1 MKSYFKQTDSASVNN
16 LMAPLNLII
25 THKKLDRKV
34 REVELKEE
42 RLLRNLVSYPIIV
55 PVDWS
60 VNALTNEIIF

>member
-1 MKSYFKQTDSASVNN
+1 MV
-16 LMAPLNLII
+16 PLNLII

-42 RLLRNLVSYPIIV
+42 MLLRNLVSYPITV